1 MYTSTHFSKNKQK
14 TILPSRS
21 VLKEWQQTVS
31 LFHSTRKLI
40 RRRIG
45 RGTWSPPSAGS
56 WTRVVVSSPSLSM
69 DASTAFPTTTP
80 GLPWTPWPGR
90 GSWWQGMTDW
100 LVTFQGLL
108 HQHLQWLLPL
118 CYFTV
123 RLHLQR
129 PSDQAGD
136 GAEGEERGCGYLWYL
151 LLLMVTQYTSES

>member
-1 MYTSTHFSKNKQK
+1 M
-14 TILPSRS
+14 
-21 VLKEWQQTVS
+21 
-31 LFHSTRKLI
+31 
-40 RRRIG
+40 
-45 RGTWSPPSAGS
+45 WSPPSAGS
-56 WTRVVVSSPSLSM
+56 WTRVAVSSLSLSM

-118 CYFTV
+118 CYFPL

-151 LLLMVTQYTSES
+151 LLLIVKQYTSESRWRAGWSCWRWAQVGSWGRGGWGTTTTWWTAGTPAPV